1 MRKARRRSDRQATT
15 THRHHHRW
23 RRNASNHGQIGESG
37 HTAPIP
43 GTTPNER
50 ISIGSGHPAPRP
62 PLRPRP
68 SAASRTLS
76 KSPCQIAVRRLRN
89 WRICRDFRVAEGA
102 ISGHPYRKVRSPRA
116 YSSERS
122 LRSAICRRFPLFGR
136 RTFPKS
142 KGTFPQSST
151 HGPNTARGRAPPP
164 TTRRELHGRLRSAC
178 TSSSGACPARGL
190 GLVVV
195 RSHPAHSC
203 PPAPRRLLSRRDP
216 STGTVGCAHRCRH
229 QAAASGGSCD
239 VTCAKRRRRAAWR
252 GSRRGGQ
259 TRTRCSHRGR
269 HLKCQAM
276 HVRRRRSRPGGSSSA
291 TMSGPSQHTLP

>member
-37 HTAPIP
+37 HTSPIP

-68 SAASRTLS
+68 SAAYRTLS
-76 KSPCQIAVRRLRN
+76 KSPCQIAVRRLGN

-151 HGPNTARGRAPPP
+151 HRSEHGSWQSAPADNASRAAWSAAQRLHVE
-164 TTRRELHGRLRSAC
+164 RRRVPRSGL
-178 TSSSGACPARGL
+178 GACLCPVTPCA
-190 GLVVV
+190 LVSTGPSPITVPSRPFDGDGWVV
-195 RSHPAHSC
+195 RIV
-203 PPAPRRLLSRRDP
+203 
-216 STGTVGCAHRCRH
+216 VGI
-229 QAAASGGSCD
+229 
-239 VTCAKRRRRAAWR
+239 KPRRAA
-252 GSRRGGQ
+252 
-259 TRTRCSHRGR
+259 
-269 HLKCQAM
+269 
-276 HVRRRRSRPGGSSSA
+276 VV
-291 TMSGPSQHTLP
+291 